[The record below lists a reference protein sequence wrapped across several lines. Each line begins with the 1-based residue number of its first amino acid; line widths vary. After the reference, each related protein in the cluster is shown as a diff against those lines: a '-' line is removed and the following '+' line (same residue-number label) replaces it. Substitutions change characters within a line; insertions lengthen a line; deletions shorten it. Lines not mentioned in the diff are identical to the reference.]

1 MDTTVKSIDLRKGV
15 IQQIA
20 ANKNIAGL
28 RAQVVLVLDRSGS
41 MESLYNSGFVQR
53 LLERLVP
60 VAMQFDDNGE
70 MEMYLFQNNC
80 VKHDK
85 NINEKNVDG
94 LINREITERK
104 YSYGGTAYAPPIQQ
118 IVKDYVRHETI
129 EKKGGFFGF
138 GKTTTNTNIT
148 STDPVYVIFITDGE
162 NSDRT
167 AAENAI
173 KEASKF
179 GIFFQFVGIGNAKFA
194 FLDQLDTME
203 GRTVDNANFF
213 QANDLD
219 KLSDE
224 DLYGRL
230 LAEFPE
236 WVQKARQLSIIK

>member
-20 ANKNIAGL
+20 VNKNIAGL

-70 MEMYLFQNNC
+70 MEMYLFQNNV

-118 IVKDYVRHETI
+118 IVKDYVQI
-129 EKKGGFFGF
+129 EKKGGFFGL
-138 GKTTTNTNIT
+138 GKSTTNAV
-148 STDPVYVIFITDGE
+148 DPVYVIFITDGE

-203 GRTVDNANFF
+203 GRFVDNANFF

-219 KLSDE
+219 KLTDE

-230 LAEFPE
+230 LSEFPE